1 MAETQTE
8 AKRGRAIQVTGV
20 VTSSK
25 MAKTIAVEVFR
36 MKKHSKYEK
45 YFRLSTVFKAHD
57 EENTAKV
64 GDKVLIQETRRL
76 SKTKRWKLVKVL
88 EAAKVQE

>member
-1 MAETQTE
+1 MAETQNETT
-8 AKRGRAIQVTGV
+8 RGRAIQVTGI

-25 MAKTIAVEVFR
+25 MTKTISVEVFR
-36 MKKHSKYEK
+36 TKKHTKYEK
-45 YFRLSTVFKAHD
+45 YFKLSTVFKAHD

-64 GDKVLIQETRRL
+64 GDRVLIQETRRL
-76 SKTKRWKLVKVL
+76 SKTKRFKLVKVL

>member
-1 MAETQTE
+1 MAETQNE

-25 MAKTIAVEVFR
+25 MAKTIAVEIFR
-36 MKKHSKYEK
+36 MKKHTKYEK
-45 YFRLSTVFKAHD
+45 YFRRSSIFKAHD
-57 EENTAKV
+57 ENNTAKV